1 MKKLTQILSYV
12 LVAAAA
18 VFITLA
24 VSGNAGQWGKLS
36 EIKSVI
42 DAYFIEEYDEQT
54 MEDTMASAMVAALGD
69 RWSYYMTAE
78 EYQQYNEQMANTYV
92 GIGITITVR
101 EDGYIDVRKVD
112 VGGPAEEAGVM
123 PGDVLCAVEGK
134 DVREMSLDQIR
145 DMIRGEVGTQ
155 VNVSFLRKEE
165 TYTATIIRKHIQT
178 VVVKGKL
185 LDEGIGLV
193 TIENFA
199 SRCKD
204 ETVKVIESLLE
215 QGAKAIIF
223 DVRNNP
229 GGNKSEL
236 VNLLDY
242 LLPEGPL
249 FRSEDYTGAEF
260 VDRSDAK
267 CLKIPMAVLV
277 NEDTYSAAEF
287 FAAALSEYEAA
298 IVVGTPTTGKGH
310 FQRPFEISDGSAL
323 VISIGRYRTP
333 NGVCLDGIGL
343 TPDVVEEVDLET
355 YQQIYFESLAPEADP
370 QIQAAIA
377 ALKSQ

>member
-18 VFITLA
+18 AFITL
-24 VSGNAGQWGKLS
+24 VLSGNAGQWGKLS
-36 EIKSVI
+36 EIKAVV
-42 DAYFIEEYDEQT
+42 DTYFIEEYDEQT
-54 MEDTMASAMVAALGD
+54 MEDTLAAAMIASLDD
-69 RWSYYMTAE
+69 RWSYYMTAG
-78 EYQQYNEQMANTYV
+78 EYQSYMEQMSNSYV

-112 VGGPAEEAGVM
+112 AGGPAEEAGVM
-123 PGDVLCAVEGK
+123 PGDVLCAVEGQ
-134 DVREMSLDQIR
+134 DVREMTLDQIR
-145 DMIRGEVGTQ
+145 NRIRGEAGTQ

-165 TYTATIIRKHIQT
+165 TYTAAITRKHIQT
-178 VVVKGKL
+178 VVAKGKI
-185 LDEGIGLV
+185 LDDGMGLV
-193 TIENFA
+193 TIENFD

-204 ETVKVIESLLE
+204 ETVKAIETLLE
-215 QGAKAIIF
+215 QGAKALIF

-229 GGNKSEL
+229 GGYKTEL
-236 VNLLDY
+236 VDLLNY

-260 VDRSDAK
+260 VDRSDAQ
-267 CLKIPMAVLV
+267 CLEIPMAVLV
-277 NEDTYSAAEF
+277 NEDSYSAAEF

-310 FQRPFEISDGSAL
+310 FQNSFELSDGSAL
-323 VISIGRYRTP
+323 VISVGRYRTP
-333 NGVCLDGIGL
+333 NGVCLDGVGL
-343 TPDVVEEVDLET
+343 TPDIIEEVDLET
-355 YQQIYFESLAPEADP
+355 YQQIYYESLVPEADP

>member
-12 LVAAAA
+12 LVAAVAA
-18 VFITLA
+18 FITLA
-24 VSGNAGQWGKLS
+24 LSGNVGQWGKLS
-36 EIKSVI
+36 EIKAVI
-42 DAYFIEEYDEQT
+42 DTCFIEEYDEQT
-54 MEDTMASAMVAALGD
+54 MEDALASAMIQSLDD
-69 RWSYYMTAE
+69 RWSYYMTAG
-78 EYQQYNEQMANTYV
+78 EYQAYIEQMSNSYV

-112 VGGPAEEAGVM
+112 AGGPAEEAGMM
-123 PGDVLCAVEGK
+123 PGDVLCAVEGQ

-145 DMIRGEVGTQ
+145 NRIRGEAGTQ

-165 TYTATIIRKHIQT
+165 TCTVAITRKHIQT
-178 VVVKGKL
+178 VVAKGKM
-185 LDEGIGLV
+185 LDDGMGLV
-193 TIENFA
+193 TIENFD

-215 QGAKAIIF
+215 EGAKALIF

-229 GGNKSEL
+229 GGYKTEL
-236 VNLLDY
+236 VDLLNY

-260 VDRSDAK
+260 VDQSDAR
-267 CLKIPMAVLV
+267 CLEIPMAVLV
-277 NEDTYSAAEF
+277 NEDSYSAAEF

-298 IVVGTPTTGKGH
+298 VVVGTPTTGKGH
-310 FQRPFEISDGSAL
+310 FQNSFELSDGSAM
-323 VISIGRYRTP
+323 VISVGRYRTP
-333 NGVCLDGIGL
+333 NGICLDGVGL
-343 TPDVVEEVDLET
+343 TPVVVEEVDLET
-355 YQQIYFESLAPEADP
+355 YQQIYYETLAPEADP